1 MPGRP
6 PSIFTEDN
14 STIAYNATSVVSSV
28 INNLDPDKVSFV
40 NTNDCLQTDVDVMIP
55 VIPAK
60 PSVKMSQLADTCVV
74 LPENRIFLDK
84 VLPSTN
90 VRFELDP
97 NFSTDYFVGLHNLV
111 VSQGVD
117 YPYGTPNYMGAR
129 VPLAH
134 SRLKIQNWRE
144 YLRDYPHCE
153 ILQFLEYGFPLG
165 LSKDPVLEP
174 SLKNHS
180 SAYLFFPFVDE
191 FFSKGLSRNEI
202 CGPFR
207 TPPFEWVHTSPLMTA
222 PKKPDSRR
230 AVFDATY
237 GLYSLNNNTPKD
249 YFLEMP
255 CIYDYPSIDAFKDVV
270 LDEGQGCFMW
280 KRDLSRFYLQIPLD
294 PVEYP
299 RVACVWRG
307 QFYFFVAL
315 MFGLTHSGLQGQKL
329 SSAVTWIHK
338 RMGLETEKHK
348 QFNSLNYCDDIGGCE
363 KTHQHATKS
372 FDALGLLFSDLGL
385 DEASA
390 KATPPSTRMIYLGV
404 EFDSVTMT
412 MKVPPEKI
420 QELREVLSSWLK
432 KSKTNKRALQS
443 LLGKLFWVSRCIRFS
458 RGFMGRLLN
467 QLRDLH
473 KYPDYKNSI
482 IPNSCKEDIAWW
494 ARYLR
499 RFNGT
504 ELIYPLSVSH
514 ASVEELINMGA
525 VVNCGDA
532 QPLGGGAFFGDEYW
546 STPFPTWLQD
556 TDIPIHVKE
565 FWVVIVSAALW
576 GELWRG
582 QIVYIFSD
590 NAAVVNVLDRERP
603 RDPALQNLLREF
615 MYLVCTRSF
624 TPIIRHVGTEQNKI
638 ADFLSRNH
646 NESEL
651 RPFLGEHHP
660 VLKTRRS
667 VPNAFF
673 KLNAVW

>member
-1 MPGRP
+1 MSCGNLENYVQKE
-6 PSIFTEDN
+6 FD
-14 STIAYNATSVVSSV
+14 VVSSF
-28 INNLDPDKVSFV
+28 S
-40 NTNDCLQTDVDVMIP
+40 
-55 VIPAK
+55 PAK
-60 PSVKMSQLADTCVV
+60 PSVKMSQLVDTCVI
-74 LPENRIFLDK
+74 LPENKVFIDK
-84 VLPSTN
+84 VLPRAE
-90 VRFELDP
+90 VCFDMDP
-97 NFSTDYFVGLHNLV
+97 NFSVDYFVALHRLV

-129 VPLAH
+129 VPLVH

-144 YLRDYPHCE
+144 YLKDYPYNE
-153 ILQFLEYGFPLG
+153 IVQFLEFGYPLG
-165 LSKDPVLEP
+165 LVIDPVLEP

-180 SAYLFFPFVDE
+180 SAYLFFQFVDE
-191 FFSKGLSRNEI
+191 FFSKGLSRKEI

-222 PKKPDSRR
+222 QKKPDSRR

-237 GLYSLNNNTPKD
+237 GLYSLNNNTPKEH
-249 YFLEMP
+249 FLEMP
-255 CIYDYPSIDAFKDVV
+255 CIYDYPTIDAFKDIV

-329 SSAVTWIHK
+329 SSAVTWIH
-338 RMGLETEKHK
+338 RRLGLETGNHK
-348 QFNSLNYCDDIGGCE
+348 QFNSLNYSDDIGGCE
-363 KTHQHATKS
+363 KTHQLAKKS
-372 FDALGLLFSDLGL
+372 FDTLGLLFRDLGL
-385 DEASA
+385 DEASS
-390 KATPPSTRMIYLGV
+390 KASPPSTRMLYLGV
-404 EFDSVTMT
+404 EFDSVSMT

-420 QELREVLSSWLK
+420 QELRELLSSWQK

-467 QLRDLH
+467 HLRDLH
-473 KYPDYKNSI
+473 QYPDYKNVI

-504 ELIYPLSVSH
+504 KLLYPLSVSQ
-514 ASVEELINMGA
+514 SSLEELLKKGV

-532 QPLGGGAFFGDEYW
+532 QPLGGGAFFGDEFW
-546 STPFPTWLQD
+546 STPFPSWLKD

-576 GELWRG
+576 GEIWRG
-582 QIVYIFSD
+582 QTVYIFSD

-603 RDPALQNLLREF
+603 RDPALQILLREF
-615 MYLVCTRSF
+615 LYLVCTRGF
-624 TPIIRHVGTEQNKI
+624 TPIFRHVGTERNKI

-646 NESEL
+646 NDSVL
-651 RPFLGEHHP
+651 FPFLEEHHP
-660 VLKTRRS
+660 GLRIRRN